1 MRDPLKLMLFSTAN
15 IGLVRSF
22 VGIGEGVG
30 RGGVTVGLSL
40 GVTEFFTSL
49 VGTGDG
55 LACTPETGVGVG

>member
-1 MRDPLKLMLFSTAN
+1 MLFSTAN
-15 IGLVRSF
+15 IGFGRSF

-30 RGGVTVGLSL
+30 RGVAVT

-55 LACTPETGVGVG
+55 LTWRPGTGVGVE